1 MLFNWYSND
10 DNQFLHILQSC
21 DDNNLT
27 SQYCADCEEN
37 LCEDCVKAH
46 KRLKITRDHKMTP
59 IENNIHSS
67 RSIST
72 SAGTPHDLKC
82 SVHAGEKLS
91 IFCEQC
97 EMVTCKECQL
107 GDKHKGHAHRPT
119 HEVVPDVK
127 ASLSQAASDVRLKR
141 NVLGNKE

>member
-1 MLFNWYSND
+1 
-10 DNQFLHILQSC
+10 
-21 DDNNLT
+21 
-27 SQYCADCEEN
+27 
-37 LCEDCVKAH
+37 
-46 KRLKITRDHKMTP
+46 MTP

-107 GDKHKGHAHRPT
+107 GDKHKGHTHRPT

-141 NVLGNKE
+141 NVLGNKDCTV